1 MTDDS
6 IRPAEVGPWA
16 NEKLSALEAYLN
28 YYTTRLKNQTQ
39 WTTIYLDAFA
49 GGGKAVLRKKRK
61 YPTTQG
67 ELWEEAPAAEQ
78 VEFVRGSPRRAL
90 EIKYPF
96 TSYIFID
103 ADPARVAMLTELKTE
118 FGGSR
123 RITIREGAAD
133 GQIEWVLSHKPD
145 LRRHRGVAFLDP
157 FGAHLSWDSVKALAH
172 TRLFEV
178 IINFPLHMC
187 LTRLMTKNAEIRA
200 TWRAQL
206 DNFLP
211 PGWYDQVYE
220 STQNILGDEDV
231 RKRPDHLERLLAW
244 YREELRS
251 AFGFVSEP
259 RLIRNTKGGPLYY
272 LLWAGPH
279 QAGLKGADYIM
290 RMGEQPA
297 R

>member
-28 YYTTRLKNQTQ
+28 YYTTRLKNQRQ

-61 YPTTQG
+61 DPTAQQD
-67 ELWEEAPAAEQ
+67 LWEEEPAAEQ

-90 EIKYPF
+90 EIRHPF
-96 TSYIFID
+96 HSYIFID
-103 ADPARVAMLTELKTE
+103 ADPARAAMLNDFKTE
-118 FGGSR
+118 FEGSR
-123 RITIREGAAD
+123 KITIREGAAD
-133 GQIEWVLSHKPD
+133 DQIKWVLGHKPD
-145 LRRHRGVAFLDP
+145 PRRHRGVAFLDP
-157 FGAHLSWDSVKALAH
+157 FGAHLSWESVTALAR

-178 IINFPLHMC
+178 VINFPLHMC
-187 LTRLMTKNAEIRA
+187 LTRLMTKNADIRE
-200 TWRAQL
+200 TWRTQL
-206 DNFLP
+206 DSFLP

-220 STQNILGDEDV
+220 STQNILGDEDI
-231 RKRPDHLERLLAW
+231 RKRPDHLERLLSW
-244 YREELRS
+244 YREELRLT
-251 AFGFVSEP
+251 FGFVSEP

-279 QAGLKGADYIM
+279 EAGLKGADYIM
-290 RMGEQPA
+290 RMGELA